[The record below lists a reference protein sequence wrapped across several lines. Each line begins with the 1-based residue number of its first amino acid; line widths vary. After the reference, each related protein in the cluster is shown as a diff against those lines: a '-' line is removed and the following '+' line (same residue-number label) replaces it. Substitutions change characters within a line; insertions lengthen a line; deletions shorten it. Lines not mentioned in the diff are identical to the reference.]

1 MESVRADSPTQTPN
15 TPEPPEEGGA
25 LFRFD
30 TGWLYLL
37 PGLALICATVLIP
50 AYDDL
55 SSAEFQRSQAFALE
69 QYRSERLRSYAAYLS
84 ALNRND
90 ETVLLGLA
98 ATHLN
103 LIPSGMEVLIA
114 PAGQISDLPA
124 SPFPALEPEYRPPSP
139 PVQVDSLLRRLA
151 VQDTTRLWLIAGG
164 MMCIL
169 IGLLP
174 SSRAGRGFRAR
185 RGADTQDLH
194 LAEKEISDDDWDGG
208 GVCESGAGDPE
219 RA

>member
-1 MESVRADSPTQTPN
+1 MESVRADTPID
-15 TPEPPEEGGA
+15 THESPEEGGA

-69 QYRSERLRSYAAYLS
+69 QYRSERLRSYTAYLT
-84 ALNRND
+84 ALSRND
-90 ETVLLGLA
+90 ETVLLQLA

-103 LIPSGMEVLIA
+103 LIPSGKEVLIA

-139 PVQVDSLLRRLA
+139 PVQVDSLLRRLS
-151 VQDTTRLWLIAGG
+151 VQDTTRLWMIAGG

-174 SSRAGRGFRAR
+174 SGRVR
-185 RGADTQDLH
+185 RERRDEGAQDLH
-194 LAEKEISDDDWDGG
+194 LAEKEICDDDWDGG
-208 GVCESGAGDPE
+208 GVCESGAGNPE